1 MSLKKKLLSVV
12 SALALGATCLTGL
25 TAGAAD
31 ANTLIEDLD
40 VSGGYSY
47 IDTYYTST
55 YYAKSAF
62 EIQYKYT
69 SLDGDGKYTDRDTNE
84 ETAIDY
90 SDTFEFLAFDTNWSG
105 WTATKVG
112 VSDTPETGT
121 VYTAT
126 VSISDIEATLG
137 DSVTPYGINLETGRI
152 GDTAVTIVSLK
163 YVNDT
168 SVESSNLE
176 ASGSWVKG
184 TGGTMEVTSGSATVT
199 FDEWKIDI
207 SKLCVYSFT
216 NPTIDVTVNYE
227 TAPNDYVQA
236 EILDN
241 QGNPIV
247 SNYPYVSESGEVTYT
262 TEFDSDLTAL
272 SLCYDSCTVTTI
284 KIYDN
289 TDGNTDYPVSGKSAT
304 EIANDMGMAWNL
316 GNALD
321 CVNSETGKVD
331 ETCWGNPVTTKKL
344 IQAVKE
350 QGFNTIRIPISYLD
364 KIVES
369 TENGST
375 TYTVDDDYLARI
387 KQVVDYA
394 YDMGMYVVIDMHNDG
409 GEGVTGKWL
418 DITKSGDEFTEIV
431 NKFSGVWTDI
441 ATYFA
446 DYDQKLI
453 FEGFNELMNGNY
465 SDTPDSDSYL
475 YTNIN
480 TLNNAFVSAVR
491 STGDD
496 ANDDRIL
503 IVAGYNTDIDCT
515 ITGFEAPTDSS
526 TNKLML
532 SVHYYSP
539 YDFVLNESGTSS
551 YDDSYTTS
559 MATSINNICEFA
571 ADLGMPV
578 FIGEYGPIDKNNTSD
593 RTAYCYNLNKCAVTN
608 TSGVTVVLAYWDN
621 GVTSTYGSGLFNRT
635 TNVATDTGKDIIS
648 QISAGYNYYEEEEE

>member
-1 MSLKKKLLSVV
+1 MSFKKKFLSVV
-12 SALALGATCLTGL
+12 SALAFGATCLTGL
-25 TAGAAD
+25 TASAAD
-31 ANTLIEDLD
+31 ANTLLENLD

-62 EIQYKYT
+62 EIQYEYV
-69 SLDGDGKYTDRDTNE
+69 SIDDDGEYYDRDTDE
-84 ETAIDY
+84 LTAIDY
-90 SDTFEFLAFDTNWSG
+90 SDTFEFLVFDTSWGG
-105 WTATKVG
+105 WNATKVG
-112 VSDTPETGT
+112 VSEAEEGT

-126 VSISDIEATLG
+126 VSISGIESKLDTGL
-137 DSVTPYGINLETGRI
+137 SPYGINLETGRI
-152 GDTAVTIVSLK
+152 GDTKVRIISLK

-184 TGGTMEVTSGSATVT
+184 TGGTMEVTSGTATVS

-247 SNYPYVSESGEVTYT
+247 SNYPYVSESGKVTYT

-289 TDGNTDYPVSGKSAT
+289 TDGNTEYSVSGKSAT

-369 TENGST
+369 TENGSA

-431 NKFSGVWTDI
+431 DKYSDVWTDI

-465 SDTPDSDSYL
+465 SDTPAEDSYL

-496 ANDDRIL
+496 TNDDRIL

-515 ITGFEAPTDSS
+515 ITGFDVPEDSS
-526 TNKLML
+526 ENKLML

-551 YDDSYTTS
+551 YTSSDLSS
-559 MATSINNICEFA
+559 MATSISNICSFA
-571 ADLGMPV
+571 SKSGMPV
-578 FIGEYGPIDKNNTSD
+578 FIGEYGPIDKTNT
-593 RTAYCYNLNKCAVTN
+593 TARAEYCYYLNYYAASN
-608 TSGVTVVLAYWDN
+608 SDATVVLAFWDN
-621 GVTSTYGSGLFNRT
+621 GVTTTYGSGLFNRT
-635 TNVATDTGKDIIS
+635 SNTVTDTGSTIIS
-648 QISAGYNYYEEEEE
+648 YIKAGYSCSSIPS